1 MKLNAFLQSVSDSN
15 YQKIT
20 VLPAIHLEF
29 SKELTQQLL
38 DSVYL
43 AKSVNVY
50 LTNDTERITQYDIIN
65 SERWISQSELMEEIG
80 NHEAVEEFMLTGE
93 CDETEQPLRPIRD
106 DEDRIAYI
114 LRTKLIEHITLKR
127 DSTLFLDRWY
137 SLNHDDKVLCRAAAL
152 LET

>member
-1 MKLNAFLQSVSDSN
+1 MKLNAFLRLVSDSN

-43 AKSVNVY
+43 AKSVSIY
-50 LTNDTERITQYDIIN
+50 LTNDTERITGYDIIN
-65 SERWISQSELMEEIG
+65 AERWMSHSELMEEIG

-93 CDETEQPLRPIRD
+93 CEETERPLWPIRVD
-106 DEDRIAYI
+106 DDRVAYI
-114 LRTKLIEHITLKR
+114 LRTKLIEHITLKE
-127 DSTLFLDRWY
+127 DSTAFLDRWY
-137 SLNHDDKVLCRAAAL
+137 SLNRDDKVLCRAAAL
-152 LET
+152 LEL

>member
-1 MKLNAFLQSVSDSN
+1 MSDSN

-43 AKSVNVY
+43 AKSVSIY
-50 LTNDTERITQYDIIN
+50 LTNDTERITEYDIIN
-65 SERWISQSELMEEIG
+65 AERWMSHSELMEEIG

-93 CDETEQPLRPIRD
+93 CDETERPLWPIRAD
-106 DEDRIAYI
+106 DDRVAYI
-114 LRTKLIEHITLKR
+114 LRTKLIEHITLKE
-127 DSTLFLDRWY
+127 DSTAFLDRWY
-137 SLNHDDKVLCRAAAL
+137 SLNQNDKVLCRAAAL